1 MPGTA
6 FRRFSTTEVNKYG
19 GRVWDEAWQNGGV
32 EITRR
37 DQRFVVMRADYLEKV
52 IDEARDDRPKTLE
65 DLLTGYD
72 ADKIRRL
79 TQGFMNDAPKGRESL

>member
-1 MPGTA
+1 MPGIA
-6 FRRFSTTEVNKYG
+6 FRSFSTTEVNKSG

-37 DQRFVVMRADYLEKV
+37 DQRFVVMRVDYLEKV

-65 DLLTGYD
+65 DLLAGYD
-72 ADKIRRL
+72 GDKIRRL
-79 TQGFMNDAPKGRESL
+79 THGFMNDKPSGRESL